1 MSSVVVKGGAS
12 KSPTLSVCVVTY
24 NHEAYLR
31 DCLESIVQQAVNFD
45 YEIIIGDDASTDHTR
60 EIIHEFKARYPSV
73 VKAVLHECNIGSTA
87 NYTAVHAAAKGKYIA
102 HVDGDDLMLPG
113 KLQCQVDYLEAH
125 PRCNVVWHQVTFFN
139 EAGDTCIMPSLASSV
154 LNVELYTR
162 DLMLCG
168 SVAAHSSTM
177 YRAEKFFLHGP
188 STEELIDWYILV
200 RLVDDGY
207 GIVLNANLGKYR
219 LHAGGLS
226 SGAKATFKMR
236 RFFCDSQLK
245 ILRLHPEYS
254 REVAACSLMTTLLD
268 AVFLRKSFVL
278 SLKVFLRARSLPRL
292 RDILK
297 LKGLYLANRRPV

>member
-1 MSSVVVKGGAS
+1 
-12 KSPTLSVCVVTY
+12 
-24 NHEAYLR
+24 
-31 DCLESIVQQAVNFD
+31 
-45 YEIIIGDDASTDHTR
+45 
-60 EIIHEFKARYPSV
+60 
-73 VKAVLHECNIGSTA
+73 
-87 NYTAVHAAAKGKYIA
+87 
-102 HVDGDDLMLPG
+102 
-113 KLQCQVDYLEAH
+113 
-125 PRCNVVWHQVTFFN
+125 
-139 EAGDTCIMPSLASSV
+139 MPSLASSV